1 MSKTD
6 IKSNKL
12 IQSVWLLAMIIVAL
26 LLLSIVPEV
35 SIGTLQFKRIDLLS
49 DLRPDPPLKNV
60 VITDSATVISDT
72 PIVKAST
79 PPVTPIED
87 FSGDKKNMSHFHE
100 ALRNARNQP
109 VRIAFFGDSFI
120 EGDIISASFRDTLQ
134 HVYGGEGVGFVPLAS
149 ETAGFRKSIKH
160 TYTNW
165 STYSLITPDVEIPIG
180 ISGYTYVPEKNN
192 QVIFKPGKIPFQN
205 NFKRLRLFYQNKGTA
220 AIHYSINEA
229 SPTIQ
234 FFAQSDSL
242 KEFTITAPDMRS
254 IEFHIE
260 PEENIFLYGAS
271 VDDSRGVYVDN
282 FSLRRNSGLGLAR
295 LSPTLLK
302 QFNKLLNYN
311 LIILQYGL
319 NVASE
324 TDSTKYHWY
333 STKMITIIQNLK
345 EVFPQTSFLLVSVS
359 DRGVNKDGKV
369 ITMGAIPELLTVQR
383 GIAQKSGIAFWNLF
397 EAMGGENSIPS
408 YTEAEPPLAAKD
420 YTHLTHLGGNIIGK
434 KLADAIIHEQ
444 LKYER

>member
-1 MSKTD
+1 
-6 IKSNKL
+6 
-12 IQSVWLLAMIIVAL
+12 
-26 LLLSIVPEV
+26 
-35 SIGTLQFKRIDLLS
+35 
-49 DLRPDPPLKNV
+49 
-60 VITDSATVISDT
+60 
-72 PIVKAST
+72 
-79 PPVTPIED
+79 
-87 FSGDKKNMSHFHE
+87 
-100 ALRNARNQP
+100 
-109 VRIAFFGDSFI
+109 
-120 EGDIISASFRDTLQ
+120 
-134 HVYGGEGVGFVPLAS
+134 
-149 ETAGFRKSIKH
+149 
-160 TYTNW
+160 
-165 STYSLITPDVEIPIG
+165 
-180 ISGYTYVPEKNN
+180 
-192 QVIFKPGKIPFQN
+192 
-205 NFKRLRLFYQNKGTA
+205 
-220 AIHYSINEA
+220 
-229 SPTIQ
+229 
-234 FFAQSDSL
+234 
-242 KEFTITAPDMRS
+242 
-254 IEFHIE
+254 
-260 PEENIFLYGAS
+260 
-271 VDDSRGVYVDN
+271 VDDSQGVYVDN

-302 QFNKLLNYN
+302 QFNKLLNYK

-333 STKMITIIQNLK
+333 STKMVSIIKSLK